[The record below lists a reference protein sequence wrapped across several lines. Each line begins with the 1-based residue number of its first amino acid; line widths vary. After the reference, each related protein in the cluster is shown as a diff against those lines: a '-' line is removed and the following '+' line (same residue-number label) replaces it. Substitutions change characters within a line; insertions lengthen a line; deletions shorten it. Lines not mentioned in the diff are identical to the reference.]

1 MTSELL
7 PLSDVVVPP
16 RLRAANSPSVLTHI
30 EDLRASLRRFGGHPR
45 GLLQPILV
53 DETNTLIAGWCR
65 FSACRDEG
73 WPSVPCYRRDKLS
86 ESENR
91 EIELEENFRR
101 LGFTWQE
108 EVAAVV
114 DIHRL
119 HMRKAARE
127 GLEWTQQMTGD
138 LLGGYSKSYVSN
150 CMQIAP
156 RLAEPAYLTC
166 EGITDAVR
174 VYLREREDAG
184 VAELAK
190 RTTLNRA
197 TAPSFKFEIEVLDK
211 SCVACSGTGFNSKGG
226 LCSPCVT
233 TGRIRVLSTN
243 AAILSPQVKSDSLLS
258 DLMADDKVKEEVIDL
273 SNTLFLGDSV
283 RTILPLWPSD
293 CVDHIFT
300 DAPYGIDVANM
311 QQASSALMDVSR
323 VEATHDV
330 GENLDLFAAMMPVFY
345 RLLKEGGFF
354 VTFCD
359 EWNFRLLGDLALSAG
374 FGVQR
379 WSLHWEKTS
388 PCKCQ
393 MAHVL
398 TTKDHEVAIV
408 CRKGAARLPSP
419 VTTSRILCPN
429 DADRASNPFAKPF
442 SAWKYIYES
451 FSIPG
456 QTILEPFAGEGS
468 GVTAGIRLNRRVLA
482 VEKDEAHYNYLLEGV
497 KSYWQGV
504 FKKVRFV

>member
-1 MTSELL
+1 VLDTKLTSTTLHYDTDHFAGHKLRLQVPTEARCLKCDGWAINVEGFMCWSCNGTGTNFGRYYQ
-7 PLSDVVVPP
+7 PPNWIPGQFNPYSQWEGVEFDVKADDGVVVAPTQ
-16 RLRAANSPSVLTHI
+16 RVQQDQQDRKVS
-30 EDLRASLRRFGGHPR
+30 
-45 GLLQPILV
+45 
-53 DETNTLIAGWCR
+53 TL
-65 FSACRDEG
+65 
-73 WPSVPCYRRDKLS
+73 
-86 ESENR
+86 
-91 EIELEENFRR
+91 
-101 LGFTWQE
+101 
-108 EVAAVV
+108 
-114 DIHRL
+114 
-119 HMRKAARE
+119 
-127 GLEWTQQMTGD
+127 
-138 LLGGYSKSYVSN
+138 
-150 CMQIAP
+150 
-156 RLAEPAYLTC
+156 LAE
-166 EGITDAVR
+166 
-174 VYLREREDAG
+174 
-184 VAELAK
+184 
-190 RTTLNRA
+190 
-197 TAPSFKFEIEVLDK
+197 
-211 SCVACSGTGFNSKGG
+211 
-226 LCSPCVT
+226 
-233 TGRIRVLSTN
+233 
-243 AAILSPQVKSDSLLS
+243 
-258 DLMADDKVKEEVIDL
+258 LMAPVDLKEEVIDL

-283 RTILPLWPSD
+283 RTILPLWPTA

-311 QQASSALMDVSR
+311 QQAATALMDVSR

-359 EWNFRLLGDLALSAG
+359 EWNFRLLGDLAASAG

-398 TTKDHEVAIV
+398 TTKDHEIAIV
-408 CRKGAARLPSP
+408 CRKGAARLPAP

-442 SAWKYIYES
+442 SAWKFIYES

-497 KSYWQGV
+497 KGYWQGV